1 MSFGIWEYVLFKL
14 TKNLRKG
21 LQWCWPLAKY
31 ILMRLRE
38 LALQAA
44 AGWRQPSKPSSTL
57 GATTATTA
65 GTSSNYRH
73 PLNQQPKDGEI
84 APKSIC
90 PTTENKNWSTHE
102 VTTTGRSSFYRHLLK
117 KGSIKVRP
125 DDPKSMWPA
134 TDKLNL
140 ICPSESYLSFFL

>member
-1 MSFGIWEYVLFKL
+1 M
-14 TKNLRKG
+14 NLRKG
-21 LQWCWPLAKY
+21 SKWCWPLPKY
-31 ILMRLRE
+31 ILMRLPE
-38 LALQAA
+38 LALQVA

-102 VTTTGRSSFYRHLLK
+102 VTTTGRSFFYRHPLK
-117 KGSIKVRP
+117 KGAIKVKARW
-125 DDPKSMWPA
+125 PKKHLACNRWQ
-134 TDKLNL
+134 NL
-140 ICPSESYLSFFL
+140 QSQRAIQLSLPLHQLEDLCNNSACS